1 MPVNPNAPIGIL
13 DGNVKSS
20 DTAWNARMSVTLI
33 EKYFN

>member
-1 MPVNPNAPIGIL
+1 MPVNPNVPMGIL

-33 EKYFN
+33 GKIF